1 MVTHAAQTDLLKSLL
16 DAASLRHRVL
26 AQNIANVNTPGYHRL
41 EVRFEDEL
49 ARSLKT
55 GNVRAL
61 PQIAEADSHGFERV
75 DGNTVDIDEE
85 MGRLSK
91 NALLFNA
98 YSQLL
103 ASKIGQMRSAIV
115 GR

>member
-1 MVTHAAQTDLLKSLL
+1 MDLLSPQTDLLKSLL

-49 ARSLKT
+49 ARRLKA
-55 GNVRAL
+55 GRARSQ
-61 PQIAEADSHGFERV
+61 PQIVEAEGGVERV
-75 DGNTVDIDEE
+75 DGNNVDIDDET
-85 MGRLSK
+85 GRLSK

-98 YSQLL
+98 FSQLL
-103 ASKIGQMRSAIV
+103 ASRMSQMRSAV
-115 GR
+115 SGR

>member
-1 MVTHAAQTDLLKSLL
+1 METHAAQTDLLKSLL
-16 DAASLRHRVL
+16 DAANLRHRVI

-49 ARSLKT
+49 ARSLKA
-55 GNVRAL
+55 GGVRPR
-61 PQIAEADSHGFERV
+61 PQIAEAEGDGYERV
-75 DGNTVDIDEE
+75 DGNNVDIDDE

-103 ASKIGQMRSAIV
+103 ANKVGQMRSAIT